1 MNSPSSL
8 MLQETEQSPAVV
20 AKLLEKEAGTVGGIA
35 PVFREKDPGGI

>member
-20 AKLLEKEAGTVGGIA
+20 AKLLEKRGGDVCGNR
-35 PVFREKDPGGI
+35 PYLPEK